1 MVLVR
6 YTMMRILLFAGCTA
20 LFLLLGLDAIW
31 AAVAG
36 ALVSMVVAFFL
47 LRPDRERLAAGLE
60 QRVEERIA
68 RRDAQIEAE
77 RTAED

>member
-1 MVLVR
+1 MIFAR
-6 YTMMRILLFAGCTA
+6 YTMMRILLFAGVTA
-20 LFLLLGLDAIW
+20 AFLLLGLEPIW

-36 ALVSMVVAFFL
+36 ALVSMVIAYFL

-60 QRVEERIA
+60 HKVDERISK
-68 RRDAQIEAE
+68 RREQIDSE

>member
-1 MVLVR
+1 MILAR
-6 YTMMRILLFAGCTA
+6 YTAMRFLLFVGFFA
-20 LFLLLGLDAIW
+20 LFMLFLDPLW

-36 ALVSMVVAFFL
+36 LLASMAASFFI

-60 QRVEERIA
+60 ERVDRRIA
-68 RRDAQIEAE
+68 KRREQIEAE

>member
-1 MVLVR
+1 MLLFR
-6 YTMMRILLFAGCTA
+6 YTVMRLLIFVGFFA
-20 LFLLLGLDAIW
+20 LFVLFLDPLW

-36 ALVSMVVAFFL
+36 LLASMAASFFI

-60 QRVEERIA
+60 ERVDRQITK
-68 RRDAQIEAE
+68 RREQIEAE